1 MSSRRPRPP
10 ARVPALVVAASA
22 LALGAAALTGCT
34 TSAPGAGP
42 SSSSSASAAPSPST
56 TGATPT
62 AAAGY
67 TPPPLVSTPL
77 ALDCAALLDPA
88 AGVLPTLWPGL
99 AAADAPDADA
109 LDDAL
114 AQVTEADGTVCDW
127 VDSAGDHVTVGVAA
141 YDEASLTAIANDLV
155 ASSNSVPSYGV
166 EGYFSLHGGTG
177 VARALPT
184 GRLVVAESTTFAEPG
199 SAEPVMSQVLAAVGE
214 GGAG

>member
-10 ARVPALVVAASA
+10 ARVPSVVVAASA

-34 TSAPGAGP
+34 TSAPGGGP
-42 SSSSSASAAPSPST
+42 ASPSASAAPSPST

-88 AGVLPTLWPGL
+88 AGVLPSLWPGL
-99 AAADAPDADA
+99 AAADAPDAGA

>member
-10 ARVPALVVAASA
+10 ARVPSVVVAASA

-34 TSAPGAGP
+34 TSAPGGGP
-42 SSSSSASAAPSPST
+42 ASPSTSAAPSPAAS
-56 TGATPT
+56 GATPT
-62 AAAGY
+62 ADPGY
-67 TPPPLVSTPL
+67 TPPPPVSSPL
-77 ALDCAALLDPA
+77 ALDCAAQLDPA
-88 AGVLPTLWPGL
+88 ADVLPTLWPGL

-114 AQVTEADGTVCDW
+114 AQVAEADGTVCDW
-127 VDSAGDHVTVGVAA
+127 VDAAGDHVTVGVAA

-199 SAEPVMSQVLAAVGE
+199 SAEPVMTQLLAAVGE

>member
-1 MSSRRPRPP
+1 MSSRRPRTS
-10 ARVPALVVAASA
+10 ARVPPLFVAASA

-34 TSAPGAGP
+34 ISAPGGGP
-42 SSSSSASAAPSPST
+42 SSSSAATAPSPTAS
-56 TGATPT
+56 GATPT
-62 AAAGY
+62 ADPGY
-67 TPPPLVSTPL
+67 TPPPLVSSPL

-114 AQVTEADGTVCDW
+114 AQVAEADGTVCDW
-127 VDSAGDHVTVGVAA
+127 VDAAGDHVTVGVAA

-199 SAEPVMSQVLAAVGE
+199 SAEPVMTQLLAAVGE